1 MIFQKALVQELR
13 AMAGVVF
20 ATLLTIVV
28 TTTLIRTLGRA
39 ASGKADG
46 ELVLP
51 LIGLSSMTSLG
62 LILSLTAFIA
72 VLMVLSRLW
81 RDSEMVVWLASG
93 RSLADLVKP
102 VLQFLWPLVVGVA
115 VCSLVVSPWARQQSE
130 ALRQQFETR
139 EDAKRISPGQFRES
153 SSGQRVF
160 FVENPDEESSQLGMV
175 FVVTRSPNGGES
187 VLMAA
192 EGQFEQGPDGEPW
205 VNIRRGTRTDFSLA
219 QTGPSDKALP
229 TVRTMTFEGYRL
241 RVDAAPGGA
250 AIDPSVRAQP
260 IGTLMMAPGN
270 QQRGELAFRVGLP
283 MLCLLLGLLAIP
295 MSFVSPRMGR
305 SFHLIFA
312 FLVTMTANNLL
323 TVSQAWIAQGR
334 VSFAMGWW
342 PVPLALAVLMLV
354 LFWWRMGLRRGP
366 MEWMWLGLRRVKGS
380 A

>member
-1 MIFQKALVQELR
+1 VIFQKALVQELR

-51 LIGLSSMTSLG
+51 LIGLSSMTSLA

-93 RSLADLVKP
+93 RSLMDLVKP
-102 VLQFLWPLVVGVA
+102 VFQFLWPLVVGVA

-160 FVENPDEESSQLGMV
+160 FVENPDEESNQLGMV
-175 FVVTRSPNGGES
+175 FVVTRSPDGRES

-192 EGQFEQGPDGEPW
+192 EGKFEQGADGEPW
-205 VNIRRGTRTDFSLA
+205 VNIRRGTRTDFSPA
-219 QTGPSDKALP
+219 PTGSPGQTLP

-260 IGTLMMAPGN
+260 IGSLVLSSGN

-334 VSFAMGWW
+334 VSFGMGWW
-342 PVPLALAVLMLV
+342 PVPLILAVLMVV

-366 MEWMWLGLRRVKGS
+366 VEWVWLGLRRLKARG
-380 A
+380 

>member
-229 TVRTMTFEGYRL
+229 TVRTMTFDGYRL

>member
-1 MIFQKALVQELR
+1 
-13 AMAGVVF
+13 MAGVVF

-229 TVRTMTFEGYRL
+229 TVRTMTFDGYRL

-366 MEWMWLGLRRVKGS
+366 MEWMWLGLRRLKGS
-380 A
+380 V

>member
-229 TVRTMTFEGYRL
+229 TVRTMTFDGYRL

-366 MEWMWLGLRRVKGS
+366 MEWMWLGLRRLKGS
-380 A
+380 V

>member
-205 VNIRRGTRTDFSLA
+205 VNIRRGTRTDFSPVP
-219 QTGPSDKALP
+219 TGPSDKALP

>member
-1 MIFQKALVQELR
+1 
-13 AMAGVVF
+13 MAGVVF

-51 LIGLSSMTSLG
+51 LIGLSSITSLG

-93 RSLADLVKP
+93 RSLLDLVKP
-102 VLQFLWPLVVGVA
+102 VVQFLWPMVVGVA
-115 VCSLVVSPWARQQSE
+115 LCSLVISPWARQQSE

-160 FVENPDEESSQLGMV
+160 FVENPDEESAQLGMV
-175 FVVTRSPNGGES
+175 FVVTRTPDGRES

-192 EGQFEQGPDGEPW
+192 EGQFEKGPDGEPW
-205 VNIRRGTRTDFSLA
+205 INIRRGTRTDFSPP
-219 QTGPSDKALP
+219 GPSAPLP
-229 TVRTMTFEGYRL
+229 AVRTMTFEGYRL
-241 RVDAAPGGA
+241 RVDAAPGGP

-260 IGTLMMAPGN
+260 IASLVLSSDK

-283 MLCLLLGLLAIP
+283 LLCLLLGLLAIP
-295 MSFVSPRMGR
+295 MSVVSPRMGR
-305 SFHLIFA
+305 SFHLLFA

-342 PVPLALAVLMLV
+342 PVPLVLALLMV
-354 LFWWRMGLRRGP
+354 ALFWFRMGLRRGP
-366 MEWMWLGLRRVKGS
+366 VEWAWLGLRRLKGQG
-380 A
+380 